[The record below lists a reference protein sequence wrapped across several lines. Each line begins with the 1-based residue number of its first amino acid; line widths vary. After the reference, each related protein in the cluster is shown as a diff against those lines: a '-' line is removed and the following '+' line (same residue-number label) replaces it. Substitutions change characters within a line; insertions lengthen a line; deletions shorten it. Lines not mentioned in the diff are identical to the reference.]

1 MPKTTIDLSVD
12 RVQKIEEI
20 QAQLNMEYFKDALVH
35 VIDLGLDKS
44 PFLSKDLT
52 EKLGKIFLEASPI
65 EKLNIVVDSFL
76 KWHEKFP
83 YLNIQREITPE
94 DAGFLPLECVKP
106 IYWENKFL
114 GFQCII
120 KQCPIDLP
128 HISFKDS
135 SGHHITLKVTTPEL
149 CATCVGLSKTAKRG
163 IDLFQGITL
172 EQVKLNKEKLKKPS
186 RTEKEQIIM
195 QKLQGKFRESTI
207 EKALKIFNYVTYDA
221 YVTSDPNTEKWKWRG
236 VDKASKRLG
245 LSRMTIYEILKELSP
260 DAVIS

>member
-1 MPKTTIDLSVD
+1 MPKTTIDLSQD
-12 RVQKIEEI
+12 HREKLEELQK
-20 QAQLNMEYFKDALVH
+20 QLGKEYLNEAIIYA
-35 VIDLGLDKS
+35 IDLGLEKT
-44 PFLSKDLT
+44 PFLSKELN
-52 EKLGKIFLEASPI
+52 EKLNKIFIEATPT

-128 HISFKDS
+128 HLSFKDS

-149 CATCVGLSKTAKRG
+149 CSTCVGLYKTAKRG
-163 IDLFQGITL
+163 IDLFQGITT
-172 EQVKLNKEKLKKPS
+172 EQVKLAKEEHKKLS
-186 RTEKEQIIM
+186 RTEKEQIIYG
-195 QKLQGKFRESTI
+195 KLVGKFRESTI
-207 EKALKIFNYVTYDA
+207 EKAPKIFNYVTFDKQA
-221 YVTSDPNTEKWKWRG
+221 RAWKWRG
-236 VDKASKRLG
+236 VGEASKRLG
-245 LSRMTIYEILKELSP
+245 LSRMTIYDILKEFP
-260 DAVIS
+260 DGVIS